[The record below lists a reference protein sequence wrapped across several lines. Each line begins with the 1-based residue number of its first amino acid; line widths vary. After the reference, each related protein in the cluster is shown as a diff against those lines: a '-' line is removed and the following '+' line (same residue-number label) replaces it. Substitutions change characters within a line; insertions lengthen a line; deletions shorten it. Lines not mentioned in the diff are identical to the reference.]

1 MLCIRTM
8 HIGTCRMYDICTIN
22 RTNRMKKKLNF
33 FWYENTRENI
43 LLSEVANFSQAL
55 MSVV

>member
-1 MLCIRTM
+1 MGFMYMYRIR
-8 HIGTCRMYDICTIN
+8 N
-22 RTNRMKKKLNF
+22 EQKKIYIKIK
-33 FWYENTRENI
+33 YNTRENI

>member
-1 MLCIRTM
+1 MYRIR
-8 HIGTCRMYDICTIN
+8 
-22 RTNRMKKKLNF
+22 KKNIYTKIK
-33 FWYENTRENI
+33 YNTRENI